1 MGRFALTDLAK
12 SDIMRIVDYIRP
24 RSPRAARQVRD
35 ELREAMRRLADFP
48 GIGHLRADV
57 TDEPVRFWAV
67 HSYLIVY
74 RPETR
79 PLQVVRVLHGAR
91 DLPAAIDRPRREAP

>member
-1 MGRFALTDLAK
+1 MGRFELTDLAK
-12 SDIMRIVDYIRP
+12 SDITGIINFIRP
-24 RSPRAARQVRD
+24 RSPQAARQVRD

-57 TDEPVRFWAV
+57 TDEPLRFWAV

-79 PLQVVRVLHGAR
+79 PLQVIRVLHGAR
-91 DLPAAIDRPRREAP
+91 DLPPNIGRATLEDP